1 MNKKPFIHVVK
12 RKELPRSKTII
23 LRIVAFVL
31 ALMAGGLFMLFIG
44 CNPMEVYGTILMG
57 CFRSTMAI
65 QATVKILIPL
75 VIAALGVSL
84 AFKMRFWNIG
94 AEGQIIM
101 GGIFASYFA
110 LYHPNWP
117 HFILLLVMFIA
128 GALGGALWAYI
139 PTFCKVRFNTNETLF
154 TLMLNYIALYIICFL
169 RDGPWADPN
178 SPGFAKIPTFFD
190 NATLDTVLGVHSGWI
205 IAIILVVLVYIYM
218 NYTKEGYELSV
229 VGGSSATAAYAGM
242 NVKKIMIR
250 TMLLSGGICGIGGMI
265 QATGADATLSVGVA
279 GGVGFTAIIIAWM
292 AQLDPRVIVV
302 ISALFAIL
310 EKGSRVVESN
320 MGISADSSAV
330 LQGIILFFIMGCE
343 FFFRY
348 SFRFREKAEEKP
360 DNNTEEVA

>member
-1 MNKKPFIHVVK
+1 MSSKTVREPLLHIVK
-12 RKELPRSKTII
+12 RDEIPAKKAMV
-23 LRIVAFVL
+23 LRIVAFLL
-31 ALMAGGLFMLFIG
+31 ALIAGGLFMLSIG
-44 CNPMEVYGTILMG
+44 CNPIEVYQTIIVG
-57 CFRSTMAI
+57 CFRSNMAI
-65 QATVKILIPL
+65 QATVKIMIPL

-101 GGIFASYFA
+101 GGVFASYFA
-110 LYHPNWP
+110 LFHSDWP
-117 HFILLLVMFIA
+117 HWVLVIVMFLA
-128 GALGGALWAYI
+128 GALGGAIWAYI

-154 TLMLNYIALYIICFL
+154 TLMLNYIAYYIICFL
-169 RDGPWADPN
+169 RDGPWCDPN
-178 SPGFAKIPTFFD
+178 SPGFAKIATFDD
-190 NATLDTVLGVHSGWI
+190 NATLDKVLGVHSGWI
-205 IAIILVVLVYIYM
+205 IAIILLVAVFIYM
-218 NYTKEGYELSV
+218 NYTKQGYELAV
-229 VGGSSATAAYAGM
+229 VGGSSATATYAGM

-250 TMLLSGGICGIGGMI
+250 TMLISGGICGIGGMI

-292 AQLDPRVIVV
+292 ASLDPRIILI

-348 SFRFREKAEEKP
+348 KFQGRAKKGSE
-360 DNNTEEVA
+360 